1 MPKKD
6 VFKPGDPVFAKVKGY
21 PHWPARVEN
30 FEPDPS
36 GKGVKKYPVLF
47 YGTYET
53 ATLKPDDI
61 FPYEENLERFGKV
74 QKRKGFNEGLW
85 QIVHN
90 PNFDPNIPIP
100 PEILASSVSAPSTPK
115 TPQAAPIKP
124 GKKSLDA
131 TPVDGIKI
139 KMEESDEDDANLV
152 IDDGGKERKV
162 GRKRKRLESDNTP
175 SEAKKTPRDTPKLP
189 RGPQKE
195 TPKDS
200 TPKTRLGAKEGQ
212 ATETAEPQVSRS
224 GRLIK
229 PKKFLDEGED
239 VSRPPSAP
247 ATPTSAPGAPLSGT
261 PAAPG
266 TPATLALTPAPVPD
280 TDTPAAATP
289 ASDPATAAAPS
300 PAPATAAAA
309 GANVPTPA
317 DTPVTKAP
325 TEASLPVKDTPSST
339 RNAIKAPTSPPP
351 SAATTKKRLS
361 QASAEETPATPEVA
375 TPTAPPPKKRGR
387 PPKNRDVDASPKVA
401 ANSVSTPKTPSAQ
414 DTTSKSFPPSHK
426 ALGDNI
432 KQPGREKGKNQ
443 LKQNEIDLPKET
455 DVASKQTFLK
465 LKTDIESGTLNAEE
479 LKELAKASEKDE
491 MHTSIV
497 EENRRYTETCKAKPI
512 TTAKT
517 PLARQPPLPT
527 HSNSPQPTT
536 ETLDMEAQLLDLDQ
550 KIREALSVTNPRKD
564 DAKMYLE
571 KMSKLVISGL
581 MLKKNPHVVDAIKK
595 CRRYKYDDEVRLKAD
610 MVYNRFKLLFVVPE
624 SQEWDSMFAEKVAE
638 FDDACHRSGISEE
651 SKISLVRDP
660 THHIEGP
667 QEEAG
672 KRGKENTSPLSKS

>member
-36 GKGVKKYPVLF
+36 GKALKKYPVLF

-61 FPYEENLERFGKV
+61 YPYEENLEKFGKA

-100 PEILASSVSAPSTPK
+100 PEILASSNSAPNTPR
-115 TPQAAPIKP
+115 TPLGKP
-124 GKKSLDA
+124 GTKTVDS
-131 TPVDGIKI
+131 TPVDGVKI
-139 KMEESDEDDANLV
+139 KAEESDEEVADLV
-152 IDDGGKERKV
+152 IDESSGKEKRA
-162 GRKRKRLESDNTP
+162 GRKRKRQDSDGTP
-175 SEAKKTPRDTPKLP
+175 AEVKKTPKDTPKQT
-189 RGPQKE
+189 RGLQKE
-195 TPKDS
+195 TPKD

-229 PKKFLDEGED
+229 PKKFLDEGEEA
-239 VSRPPSAP
+239 SRPPSAA
-247 ATPTSAPGAPLSGT
+247 ATPTSAPVGT
-261 PAAPG
+261 PLGAPG
-266 TPATLALTPAPVPD
+266 TPASGTPATRATLAPTPATTPVSTHTSVPESD
-280 TDTPAAATP
+280 ASSVSSSAPNSAA
-289 ASDPATAAAPS
+289 AAAPS
-300 PAPATAAAA
+300 SGVAPSAA
-309 GANVPTPA
+309 GEDTPTPA
-317 DTPVTKAP
+317 DTPVSKAP
-325 TEASLPVKDTPSST
+325 AEASLPGKDTPVNNT
-339 RNAIKAPTSPPP
+339 NAIKTPSSPPP
-351 SAATTKKRLS
+351 PAATNKKRLS
-361 QASAEETPATPEVA
+361 QATAEETPATPEVS

-387 PPKNRDVDASPKVA
+387 PAKNRDVDASPKVA
-401 ANSVSTPKTPSAQ
+401 ANSVSTPKTPASQ
-414 DTTSKSFPPSHK
+414 DTTSKSFSPATK
-426 ALGDNI
+426 ALGDSV
-432 KQPGREKGKNQ
+432 KQLPAREKGKNQ
-443 LKQNEIDLPKET
+443 LKQNEIELPKET
-455 DVASKQTFLK
+455 DVSSKQTFLK
-465 LKTDIESGTLNAEE
+465 LKTDIESGTLNADE
-479 LKELAKASEKDE
+479 LKELSKASEKDE
-491 MHTSIV
+491 MHAAIV
-497 EENRRYTETCKAKPI
+497 EENRRYTETCKAK
-512 TTAKT
+512 
-517 PLARQPPLPT
+517 
-527 HSNSPQPTT
+527 
-536 ETLDMEAQLLDLDQ
+536 TLDMEAQLLDLDQ

-564 DAKMYLE
+564 DAKLYLE

-624 SQEWDSMFAEKVAE
+624 SQEWDTMFAEKVAE

>member
-36 GKGVKKYPVLF
+36 GKALKKYPVLF

-61 FPYEENLERFGKV
+61 FPYEENVEKFGKA

-100 PEILASSVSAPSTPK
+100 PEILASCNSAPSTPK
-115 TPQAAPIKP
+115 TPIVKP
-124 GKKSLDA
+124 PAKLLDS
-131 TPVDGIKI
+131 TPADGTKI
-139 KMEESDEDDANLV
+139 KTEESDEEVADLV
-152 IDDGGKERKV
+152 IDESSGKEKRV
-162 GRKRKRLESDNTP
+162 GRKRKRQDSDGTP
-175 SEAKKTPRDTPKLP
+175 AEVKKTPKDTPKQS
-189 RGPQKE
+189 RGLQRE
-195 TPKDS
+195 TPKD
-200 TPKTRLGAKEGQ
+200 TPKTRLGAKEGV
-212 ATETAEPQVSRS
+212 TETAEPQVSRS

-229 PKKFLDEGED
+229 PKKFLDEGEES
-239 VSRPPSAP
+239 SRPPSSA
-247 ATPTSAPGAPLSGT
+247 ATPTSAPVGTPAGTPVGPGSGT
-261 PAAPG
+261 PATRATLVS
-266 TPATLALTPAPVPD
+266 TPATTPVSAPLESDTTSASSPAPN
-280 TDTPAAATP
+280 
-289 ASDPATAAAPS
+289 PATATAPTS
-300 PAPATAAAA
+300 ATAPA
-309 GANVPTPA
+309 GASEDTPTPA
-317 DTPVTKAP
+317 DTPVSKAP
-325 TEASLPVKDTPSST
+325 TEASLPEVKDTPVS
-339 RNAIKAPTSPPP
+339 NTSVRKIASLVPP
-351 SAATTKKRLS
+351 SLATTKKRLS
-361 QASAEETPATPEVA
+361 QANAEDTSITPEVS

-387 PPKNRDVDASPKVA
+387 PPKNRDAEPSPKVA
-401 ANSVSTPKTPSAQ
+401 TNSISTPKTPSTQDTTQ
-414 DTTSKSFPPSHK
+414 DTTSKSFSPAHK
-426 ALGDNI
+426 ALGDNV
-432 KQPGREKGKNQ
+432 KQLSGREKGKNQ
-443 LKQNEIDLPKET
+443 LKQNEIELPKET
-455 DVASKQTFLK
+455 DVSSKQTFLK
-465 LKTDIESGTLNAEE
+465 LKTDIESGTLNADE
-479 LKELAKASEKDE
+479 LKELAKASDKDE
-491 MHTSIV
+491 MHAAIV
-497 EENRRYTETCKAKPI
+497 EENRRYTETCKAK
-512 TTAKT
+512 
-517 PLARQPPLPT
+517 
-527 HSNSPQPTT
+527 
-536 ETLDMEAQLLDLDQ
+536 TLDMEAQLLDLDQ

-564 DAKMYLE
+564 DAKTYLE

-624 SQEWDSMFAEKVAE
+624 SQEWDTMFAEKVAE
-638 FDDACHRSGISEE
+638 FDDACHRSGITEE